1 MCATVNYSRGI
12 VWLFL
17 AAWPLYAA
25 ADWKTPREALE
36 QRLIQGEFRIHY
48 TLEGENAFLPDVTDI
63 TDNTSP
69 QRKARAGEMLASLA
83 AQISQANRFY
93 SEQLG
98 LARPLGG
105 ARYREVR
112 AIDVHILA
120 LDGKTGSTGDEPIS
134 YRYRHFDGATP
145 ALTISLSNRWAP
157 PNLTPNHEVFHA
169 YQYGYT
175 FFKNPWFLE
184 GMARSMESAFKGG
197 EIRME
202 PLPRSAGQLR
212 QLIARSYGA
221 DSFWNR
227 LMVMCDAS
235 CGGTRAAPGRFCG
248 GGLVRATLE
257 QYRALDKE
265 AARARGINPDD
276 WPEEE
281 QRSERNNPFLLLG
294 LRRAIENQCPL
305 RANPELQA
313 FHGLLQEAE
322 FRP

>member
-1 MCATVNYSRGI
+1 MRATVNYSRGI

-17 AAWPLYAA
+17 AAWPLCAA

-36 QRLIQGEFRIHY
+36 QRLIQGEFRIY
-48 TLEGENAFLPDVTDI
+48 STLEGENAFPQDVPP
-63 TDNTSP
+63 P

-83 AQISQANRFY
+83 AQLGQANRFY
-93 SEQLG
+93 HEQLG

-120 LDGKTGSTGDEPIS
+120 LEGKTGSTGDEPIS

-145 ALTISLSNRWAP
+145 ALTISLSNRWMSPNLA

-197 EIRME
+197 EVRTQ

-212 QLIARSYGA
+212 QLMARSYSA

-265 AARARGINPDD
+265 AARARGINPDN

-281 QRSERNNPFLLLG
+281 QRSGHNNPFLLLG
-294 LRRAIENQCPL
+294 LRRAIENHCPL

-313 FHGLLQEAE
+313 FHGLLQDAE